1 MMDIALETLQNLPI
15 AAWAYDTQDHF
26 KHVVWN
32 QAMADLTG
40 LPTEK
45 AIGLTNY
52 DLFEKETADQMMKDN
67 YAVIEGKVK
76 YVIDREVITTGE
88 GKQVA
93 IRTTKVPLFD
103 AQDNSTL
110 LIGTC
115 VPLNDA

>member
-1 MMDIALETLQNLPI
+1 MDIAKETVQNLPI
-15 AAWAYDTQDHF
+15 AAWAYNTQDEF

-40 LPTEK
+40 LPTAK

-52 DLFEKETADQMMKDN
+52 DLFNTETADQMMKDN
-67 YAVIEGKVK
+67 YAVIESKAPF
-76 YVIDREVITTGE
+76 VIDREVITTGA

-93 IRTTKVPLFD
+93 VRTTKVPLFD
-103 AQDNSTL
+103 ENGESTL

-115 VPLNDA
+115 VPLEK